1 MSKEL
6 TLEIIMNRANIKDQ
20 NLESI
25 KSLNLY
31 GINLTDIS
39 LLNKF
44 PSLEI
49 LSLSN
54 NKIKD
59 ISVLSNLNNL
69 KELYLSNNKIDDINQ
84 LEYLKNCQ
92 KLEKINLKGNPI
104 CNNQIYLEK
113 INYFLPNLLFLDEK
127 SIKSEKNLAAPEPGK
142 YFEQSFKKK
151 KPDGKFMKFRKALN
165 LNDEDSSSNRNNK
178 LPDEERFNT
187 INNTDSLNL
196 NEIKENKKIIGYHKK
211 IVSKSKNLINK
222 EKLNENA
229 YSNYNQ
235 FDNEEERKE
244 DSNEKI
250 MNKTFYKGFNFQTY
264 NKKILDKKEDSLM
277 INYNKNDKNKDRNKN
292 IVKSIE
298 LLIDMLSVN
307 GLKEVQEE
315 VQKRMNDIKKEK
327 K

>member
-6 TLEIIMNRANIKDQ
+6 TLEIIKNRANINDK
-20 NLESI
+20 NFESI

-39 LLNKF
+39 LLNKL
-44 PSLEI
+44 PYLEI

-59 ISVLSNLNNL
+59 ISVLSNLKNL
-69 KELYLSNNKIDDINQ
+69 KELYLSNNKINDINQ
-84 LEYLKNCQ
+84 LENLKNCQ
-92 KLEKINLKGNPI
+92 KLEKINLQGNPI
-104 CNNQIYLEK
+104 CNNQLYLEK

-127 SIKSEKNLAAPEPGK
+127 AIKSEKNLAAPEPGK
-142 YFEQSFKKK
+142 YSEIFNKSFKKK

-165 LNDEDSSSNRNNK
+165 LNDEDSSLNKNNK
-178 LPDEERFNT
+178 ILDEERFNT

-196 NEIKENKKIIGYHKK
+196 NENKKIGIGYHKK
-211 IVSKSKNLINK
+211 IVSKNKNLINK

-244 DSNEKI
+244 NSNEKI

-264 NKKILDKKEDSLM
+264 NKKILDKKENSLM
-277 INYNKNDKNKDRNKN
+277 ISFSKNDKNNEKNKN

-298 LLIDMLSVN
+298 LLIEMLSLN
-307 GLKEVQEE
+307 GLKEVQDEI
-315 VQKRMNDIKKEK
+315 QKRMNDIKKEK
-327 K
+327 

>member
-59 ISVLSNLNNL
+59 ISVLSNLKNL

-92 KLEKINLKGNPI
+92 KLEKINLKGNPV
-104 CNNQIYLEK
+104 CNNQLYLEK

-127 SIKSEKNLAAPEPGK
+127 SIKAEKNLAAPEPGK
-142 YFEQSFKKK
+142 YCEIFNQSFKKK
-151 KPDGKFMKFRKALN
+151 KPDGKFIKFKKALN
-165 LNDEDSSSNRNNK
+165 LNDEDSSLNRNIR

-196 NEIKENKKIIGYHKK
+196 NEINENKKIIGYHKK
-211 IVSKSKNLINK
+211 IVSKTKSLINK
-222 EKLNENA
+222 EKLKENA
-229 YSNYNQ
+229 YSNYKQ
-235 FDNEEERKE
+235 FDNEEEKKE
-244 DSNEKI
+244 ESNEKI

-264 NKKILDKKEDSLM
+264 NKKF
-277 INYNKNDKNKDRNKN
+277 
-292 IVKSIE
+292 
-298 LLIDMLSVN
+298 
-307 GLKEVQEE
+307 
-315 VQKRMNDIKKEK
+315 
-327 K
+327 